1 EGVGVNKNYAD
12 AKRDEEQRRLAET
25 LNKGREES
33 FVDAHLKAEKGTK
46 PTNPTATGERVAF
59 DREKDMGGGG
69 GKQMSL
75 EEVRERAGNLSSR
88 FASGTSQKFL

>member
-1 EGVGVNKNYAD
+1 LQYPYFDLGKPTFCFQKG
-12 AKRDEEQRRLAET
+12 RDESL
-25 LNKGREES
+25 
-33 FVDAHLKAEKGTK
+33 VDAHLKAEKNAK
-46 PTNPTATGERVAF
+46 PQNPSATEERVPF

-69 GKQMSL
+69 KKMSL